1 MIRFI
6 DVMAPLL
13 SHLRVVEHYPSVA
26 QRVADGVD
34 AQVHQ
39 RVDQHR
45 VNPFVYR
52 RLVDIHRRRSS
63 VGIKDDFVVFAHMP
77 DLHSKD
83 GCKIA
88 AKAPVVSIAIEKVPT
103 QPEGLGTTGSWGCAF
118 KCRSVPYGFS
128 R

>member
-13 SHLRVVEHYPSVA
+13 SHLRVVEHYPSAA

-39 RVDQHR
+39 LVDQRR
-45 VNPFVYR
+45 VNPFVHR
-52 RLVDIHRRRSS
+52 RLVDIHRRMSS

-88 AKAPVVSIAIEKVPT
+88 AKALVVSIAIEKVPT

-128 R
+128 T